1 MGQGLAKE
9 FFKSFPF
16 KEDCRHLLYQHF
28 LLSCFIKSGLI
39 SESSLRIPVTGQPG
53 GLGGFFNLT

>member
-16 KEDCRHLLYQHF
+16 KEDCRHLLYQYF
-28 LLSCFIKSGLI
+28 LF
-39 SESSLRIPVTGQPG
+39 SLFHKGWSYFRT
-53 GLGGFFNLT
+53 